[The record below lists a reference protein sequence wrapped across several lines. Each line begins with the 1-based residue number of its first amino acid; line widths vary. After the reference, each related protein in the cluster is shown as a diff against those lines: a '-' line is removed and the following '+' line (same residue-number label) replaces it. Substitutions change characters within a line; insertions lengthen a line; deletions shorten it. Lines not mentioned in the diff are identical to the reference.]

1 MSARDS
7 SALAFVAA
15 LRHGRK
21 RMVQCRCE
29 QCEAIKRVLKL
40 ATAYVSTR
48 QPKGAGHGV

>member
-29 QCEAIKRVLKL
+29 RCEAIKRVLKL
-40 ATAYVSTR
+40 ASAYVAAR
-48 QPKGAGHGV
+48 KVA